1 MIAVD
6 TSVAIPLVASWH
18 EAHIRTSRVASGT
31 SIPAHALAE
40 TYAVLT
46 RLPPPHRLSPDLA
59 ASLLVPRF
67 SGAKILVPPKRV
79 HADMLARLSV
89 AGIGGG
95 ATYDALVAL
104 TAASQDALLLS
115 RDARAAA
122 TYRRLGI
129 SFELLD

>member
-18 EAHIRTSRVASGT
+18 EAHIRTTRAASGT

-59 ASLLVPRF
+59 ASLLVARF
-67 SGAKILVPPKRV
+67 PGTKILVAPKRI
-79 HADMLARLSV
+79 HAGLLTRLSE

-95 ATYDALVAL
+95 ATYDAFVAL

-122 TYRRLGI
+122 TYQRLGI
-129 SFELLD
+129 RFEVLD